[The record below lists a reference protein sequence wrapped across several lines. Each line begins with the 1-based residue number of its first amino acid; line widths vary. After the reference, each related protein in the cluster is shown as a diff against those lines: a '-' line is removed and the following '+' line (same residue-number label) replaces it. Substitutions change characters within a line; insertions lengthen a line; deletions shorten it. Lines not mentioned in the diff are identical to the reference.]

1 MQEIS
6 HLYHEVQRYTGVQRQ
21 MAVEDL
27 AEAILMLPK
36 EAAILETPVFASAL
50 AVARPRCEALA
61 RRYRRVSWWARFS
74 D

>member
-1 MQEIS
+1 MQDIPY
-6 HLYHEVQRYTGVQRQ
+6 LYHAVLRYTGVQRQ

-27 AEAILMLPK
+27 AEAILVLPK
-36 EAAILETPVFASAL
+36 DAAILKTTVFASAL

-61 RRYRRVSWWARFS
+61 RRYRRVSWFSRFG

>member
-1 MQEIS
+1 MQDVP
-6 HLYHEVQRYTGVQRQ
+6 HLYHEVLRHNGVRRQ

-27 AEAILMLPK
+27 AEAILTLPK
-36 EAAILETPVFASAL
+36 EAAILETPVFFSAL

-61 RRYRRVSWWARFS
+61 RRYRRVSWFSRFG